1 MGKNENLVPHHSSGY
16 CTSSP
21 GCCKAYE
28 GGGGLKRLKEN
39 SENWIYK
46 INVSSQTNQPKQTA
60 TVITR
65 LWKDY
70 CAQMYQEI
78 LGVARLHT

>member
-1 MGKNENLVPHHSSGY
+1 MKTLCLITPVGTVPPHLAAA
-16 CTSSP
+16 
-21 GCCKAYE
+21 KLMK
-28 GGGGLKRLKEN
+28 GGRGLKRLKEN

-46 INVSSQTNQPKQTA
+46 INVSNQTNQPKQTA

-70 CAQMYQEI
+70 CARMYQEI
-78 LGVARLHT
+78 LGVAGLHT